1 MSTHIEAV
9 LRNLGNLRGVLS
21 LSRVVRGVRRG
32 MAAPPDVGGR
42 DVTAGIPGS
51 EYEHASTFRNGKGQV
66 ELSTATDGMRD
77 NREPWLMEVIGK
89 RMEPN
94 RLSIRLF
101 GGVRADVAEVTEVQ
115 LQV

>member
-1 MSTHIEAV
+1 M
-9 LRNLGNLRGVLS
+9 
-21 LSRVVRGVRRG
+21 
-32 MAAPPDVGGR
+32 
-42 DVTAGIPGS
+42 
-51 EYEHASTFRNGKGQV
+51 